1 MNRKKKPNKMLR
13 RILLLALVIVLVYAA
28 SRFLAGAEQPQPAAA
43 TAPAQQLTLLT
54 DPPQTAPTDTPE
66 APPTE
71 ETPPAEAGSYTE
83 LEDVAY
89 YLHTYG
95 HLPDNY
101 MTKAEAEDAGWE
113 SYKGNL
119 WDVAYGTS
127 IGGDRY
133 GNYNGLLPKGERY
146 YEADVNYDGGYRG
159 GERIVYTDDGDVWYT
174 SDHYETF
181 EKIY

>member
-1 MNRKKKPNKMLR
+1 MKKKKNNNKALRLILMLLG
-13 RILLLALVIVLVYAA
+13 IAALVYLGTHM
-28 SRFLAGAEQPQPAAA
+28 RFDAPQAQPAAQ
-43 TAPAQQLTLLT
+43 TAPQLTLLT
-54 DPPQTAPTDTPE
+54 DPPQSAQPDAP
-66 APPTE
+66 ASLPPE
-71 ETPPAEAGSYTE
+71 ETPPAEDGSYTE

-113 SYKGNL
+113 AYKGNL

-127 IGGDRY
+127 IGGDHY
-133 GNYNGLLPKGERY
+133 GNYDGQLPKGGRY
-146 YEADVNYDGGYRG
+146 YEADVNYEGGYRG

-181 EKIY
+181 ERIY

>member
-1 MNRKKKPNKMLR
+1 MSRKQNKPNKTLR
-13 RILLLALVIVLVYAA
+13 LILTLVLVAALVYVA
-28 SRFLAGAEQPQPAAA
+28 SRTMQSAPPPTASAAETAA
-43 TAPAQQLTLLT
+43 QELTLLT
-54 DPPQTAPTDTPE
+54 DPPQTE
-66 APPTE
+66 APSPEPPPPE
-71 ETPPAEAGSYTE
+71 ETPPAEDGSYTE

-174 SDHYETF
+174 SDHYDSF
-181 EKIY
+181 EKLY